1 MDMGTQRR
9 KQRQSGQEIVEFG
22 LVLVL
27 FVPLLLGA
35 VATGMG
41 MVQSIQTNSICRD
54 LDDMY
59 IHGADFSTY
68 SMQQMAQRLAQ
79 GMNLQ
84 IGSSFSGNKQANT
97 SNGGNGIVMVS
108 QIMWV
113 GGATSPNCQS
123 VGASNCANAN
133 SFVFTQRIEFGN
145 STLKTT
151 TNNTLGDPT
160 TTNISSQGIVF
171 NPNTDS
177 GAKLSNPGQT
187 NMQSLWQSG
196 ANGTTALVDGQ
207 VVYVVETYFK
217 NSMTFG
223 SFSPAGTYARY
234 FF

>member
-1 MDMGTQRR
+1 MGKYRR
-9 KQRQSGQEIVEFG
+9 KQQQSGQEIIEFG
-22 LVLVL
+22 LVLIL
-27 FVPLLLGA
+27 FVPLLMGA

-41 MVQSIQTNSICRD
+41 MVQSIQTNSVCRD

-84 IGSSFSGNKQANT
+84 IGSSFTANQQTNT
-97 SNGGNGIVMVS
+97 SNGGNGIVLVS

-113 GGATSPNCQS
+113 GGTTSPNCQA
-123 VGASNCANAN
+123 VGASNCTNAN

-145 STLKTT
+145 STLKTAG
-151 TNNTLGDPT
+151 NDTLGDPT
-160 TTNISSQGIVF
+160 TTAISTQGIIY
-171 NPNTDS
+171 NPITDS
-177 GAKLSNPGQT
+177 GARLSSSGQT
-187 NMQSLWQSG
+187 NMQTLWQSG

-217 NSMTFG
+217 NGMTFG
-223 SFSPAGTYARY
+223 SFSPVGTYARY